1 MFICKCIV
9 VCLSSVCSIDKGSCN
24 CCVML
29 QEVNRLKTHFDEKLS
44 ELEQEYVQTVQSLKF
59 IEGGSHTLKTFL
71 HDTENSMI
79 YFF

>member
-1 MFICKCIV
+1 M
-9 VCLSSVCSIDKGSCN
+9 
-24 CCVML
+24 
-29 QEVNRLKTHFDEKLS
+29 HFDEKLS
-44 ELEQEYVQTVQSLKF
+44 ELEQEYVQTVKSLNS